1 MRRALLG
8 SGPLHRRA
16 SRDLGALRGL
26 RALRGLGH
34 TGLLRGG
41 GGGLLGWPPCNRRCL
56 STAARACP
64 DRGLRVDRGDRME
77 PEKGRRNGQGAD
89 PQGPTAEM

>member
-8 SGPLHRRA
+8 SGPLCRRT
-16 SRDLGALRGL
+16 SRDLGALKG
-26 RALRGLGH
+26 LRGLGH
-34 TGLLRGG
+34 TGLLLGG
-41 GGGLLGWPPCNRRCL
+41 CGGLLGRPPCNRRCL
-56 STAARACP
+56 SAAGGACP

-77 PEKGRRNGQGAD
+77 PEKGSQNGQGAD